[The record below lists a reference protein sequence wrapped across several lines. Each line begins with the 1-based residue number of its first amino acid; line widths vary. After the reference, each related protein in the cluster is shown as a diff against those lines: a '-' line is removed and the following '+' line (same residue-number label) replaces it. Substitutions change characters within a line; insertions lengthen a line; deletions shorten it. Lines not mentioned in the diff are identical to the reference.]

1 METISAGHFV
11 NPLSV
16 TKLKVYETVDGS
28 EIIAGSSRGPN
39 GTWVAIYDWNKED
52 NTLCRIC
59 NLTSSENKT
68 PIELAD
74 SLYYGNTGL

>member
-11 NPLSV
+11 NPLTV

-39 GTWVAIYDWNKED
+39 ANGTWVAIYDWNKED
-52 NTLCRIC
+52 NTLYRIC

-68 PIELAD
+68 LIELAD
-74 SLYYGNTGL
+74 SLYYGE